1 METVNCDFCG
11 ADQTSILYSGKELN
25 EPFLQNSAIVRC
37 EQCGLM
43 YLNPRPASD
52 EIGQFYPQNYRNYQ
66 GAIEDEKFLIMRWM
80 RYQKL
85 VQRRKKIEKYSDLNS
100 GRILDVGCSTGLF
113 LNEMQKAGWSA
124 QGVEPTPSAAE
135 YAQKRFQLDV
145 FQGFLAE
152 ANFEPGSFDVVTF
165 WDVLEHSFSPS
176 QDLQITARLL
186 RPGGL
191 VAINIP
197 NWLSPD
203 RRVFG
208 PHWIG
213 LDPPRHLYIFTRKTL
228 NIYLKKAG
236 FKPLAWVCF
245 MPAYFSFI
253 ISVERWLQTRA
264 PHLEKPVSRILNFPG
279 IRLLFQPYFSLANW
293 TGHGG
298 VISVFARKIV

>member
-1 METVNCDFCG
+1 M
-11 ADQTSILYSGKELN
+11 
-25 EPFLQNSAIVRC
+25 
-37 EQCGLM
+37 
-43 YLNPRPASD
+43 
-52 EIGQFYPQNYRNYQ
+52 
-66 GAIEDEKFLIMRWM
+66 
-80 RYQKL
+80 
-85 VQRRKKIEKYSDLNS
+85 VQRRKKIEKYSGCSS

-124 QGVEPTPSAAE
+124 QGIEPTPSAAE
-135 YAQKRFQLDV
+135 YAQKRFKLDV

-152 ANFEPGSFDVVTF
+152 ANLKPESFDVVTF

-176 QDLQITARLL
+176 RDLQITAQLL

-197 NWLSPD
+197 NWHSPD
-203 RRVFG
+203 RKVFG

-228 NIYLKKAG
+228 NMYLKKAG

-245 MPAYFSFI
+245 MPAYFAFI
-253 ISVERWLQTRA
+253 ISVERWLQARA
-264 PHLEKPVSRILNFPG
+264 PNLEKPVSRILNFPG
-279 IRLLFQPYFSLANW
+279 MRLVFQPYFSLANW

-298 VISVFARKIV
+298 VIAVFARKIR